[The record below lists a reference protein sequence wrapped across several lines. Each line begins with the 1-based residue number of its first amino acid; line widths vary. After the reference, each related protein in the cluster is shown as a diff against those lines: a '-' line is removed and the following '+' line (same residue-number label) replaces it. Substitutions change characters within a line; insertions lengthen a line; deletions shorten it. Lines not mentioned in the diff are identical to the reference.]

1 MREVNSVRFEAE
13 DVRRRQLIEA
23 TIESLADVGF
33 AACTLMDIARR
44 AGVSPG
50 LVAHYFGDK
59 EGLLEAT
66 LRHLAG
72 RLSRLVARRLAQ
84 ARSPRERIQAV
95 IDANLAPEEFDRR
108 TASVWLAF
116 WGQVI
121 HSTRFKRVQN
131 VYQRRMLSNLRH
143 GLKRLV
149 SARDAERTAVAIAAV
164 IDGLWLR
171 ETLAAEGEPESA
183 EARAIATAFV
193 DAQLAAIRSRA
204 AAGVEAESAAEPIVR
219 SYVGGRAH
227 PAAERRSFTTFEPAT
242 GAALAEIEIAG
253 EAEIAAAVAS
263 ARSGQAIWAAMTGS
277 ERGKVLACA
286 ADLLRERGGEM
297 ARLEARDT
305 GRPIRDTGVDVA
317 AVADCLDRFAG
328 LAATLAG
335 EHVDL
340 GPQGFGY
347 TRPEPLGVVTAI
359 GRCGDPLW
367 SACSRAAP
375 ALAAGNAV
383 IFQPSEWASLSALK
397 LAAILT
403 EAGLPDG
410 VFNVVLGP
418 AETGDRLMRQPDIAP
433 AALVAEPRGK
443 PALIVFDDAP
453 LDEAVA
459 AALQSCILAAGRA
472 SGAARVFVQEAV
484 RPAFLE
490 KLVARIR
497 SVAVGDPLDAVSE
510 VGALISEAGL
520 QDVLRRIEHAE
531 AQGATRLVGGHRLA
545 EGGLAKGAF
554 LAPTILDGC
563 TDDMAIVRGEVL
575 APVVAALPFA
585 SEEEAIARANAGLH
599 GYAVNLFTHD
609 LARGH
614 RVVAQLRA
622 DAGWINRGPL
632 SPAEWS
638 GLGLDGARAALLA
651 HTRLRRVYVQPGA
664 GAPG

>member
-1 MREVNSVRFEAE
+1 MREASSVRFEAE

-84 ARSPRERIQAV
+84 ARNPRERIQAV

-121 HSTRFKRVQN
+121 HSARFKRVQN

-204 AAGVEAESAAEPIVR
+204 GASVEAEGAAEPILR

-227 PAAERRSFTTFEPAT
+227 PAVERRTFTDFEPAT

-263 ARSGQAIWAAMTGS
+263 ARSGQAIWATMTGG
-277 ERGKVLACA
+277 ERGKVLARA
-286 ADLLRERGGEM
+286 ADLLRERGDEL

-305 GRPIRDTGVDVA
+305 GRPVRDTGVDVA
-317 AVADCLDRFAG
+317 AAADCLDRSAG

-347 TRPEPLGVVTAI
+347 TRPEPLGVVAAI

-410 VFNVVLGP
+410 VLNVVLGP
-418 AETGDRLMRQPDIAP
+418 TETGDLLMRQPDIA
-433 AALVAEPRGK
+433 AVAVMAEPSGK

-453 LDEAVA
+453 LDDAVA

-490 KLVARIR
+490 KLVARVR
-497 SVAVGDPLDAVSE
+497 SVVVGDPLDAVTE

-520 QDVLRRIEHAE
+520 QDALRRIGQAE
-531 AQGATRLVGGHRLA
+531 EQGARRLVGGHRLT

-563 TDDMAIVRGEVL
+563 ADDMAIVRDEVL
-575 APVVAALPFA
+575 APVLAVLAFA
-585 SEEEAIARANAGLH
+585 SEEEGIARANAGLH
-599 GYAVNLFTHD
+599 GAAVSLFTHD

-632 SPAEWS
+632 SQAELA
-638 GLGLDGARAALLA
+638 GLGPDGARTELLA
-651 HTRLRRVYVQPGA
+651 HTRLRRVYVQLGA

>member
-1 MREVNSVRFEAE
+1 MREASSVRFEAE

-84 ARSPRERIQAV
+84 ARTPRERIQAV

-121 HSTRFKRVQN
+121 HSVRFKRVQN

-143 GLKRLV
+143 GLRRLV

-193 DAQLAAIRSRA
+193 DAQLAAIRQRVGASA
-204 AAGVEAESAAEPIVR
+204 EAEAEGAAEPILR

-227 PAAERRSFTTFEPAT
+227 PAVERGSFPTFEPAT
-242 GAALAEIEIAG
+242 GAVLAEIEIAG
-253 EAEIAAAVAS
+253 EAEVAAAVAS
-263 ARSGQAIWAAMTGS
+263 AKSGQGIWAAMTAS
-277 ERGKVLACA
+277 ERGKVMARA
-286 ADLLRERGGEM
+286 AHLLRGRGDEL
-297 ARLEARDT
+297 ARLETRDT
-305 GRPIRDTGVDVA
+305 GRPIRDTGADVA
-317 AVADCLDRFAG
+317 AAADCLDRFAG

-340 GPQGFGY
+340 GSQGFGY
-347 TRPEPLGVVTAI
+347 ARPEPLGVIVAA

-375 ALAAGNAV
+375 ALAAGNAIV
-383 IFQPSEWASLSALK
+383 FRPSELASLAALK
-397 LAAILT
+397 LAEILS

-418 AETGDRLMRQPDIAP
+418 ARTGDLLMRQPDIAL
-433 AALVAEPRGK
+433 AAGAAEPSGK

-453 LDEAVA
+453 LDDAVA
-459 AALQSCILAAGRA
+459 AVLQSCILGAGRA
-472 SGAARVFVQEAV
+472 SGAARVFVQEAI
-484 RPAFLE
+484 RPAFLD
-490 KLVARIR
+490 KLAARIR
-497 SVAVGDPLDAVSE
+497 GAVVGDPLDVATE
-510 VGALISEAGL
+510 VGALVSDAGL
-520 QDVLRRIEHAE
+520 QDVLCRIEE
-531 AQGATRLVGGHRLA
+531 AGEQGARRLVGGHRLA

-554 LAPTILDGC
+554 LAPALLDGC
-563 TDDMAIVRGEVL
+563 ADDMAIVRDQVL
-575 APVVAALPFA
+575 APVVAVLAFA
-585 SEEEAIARANAGLH
+585 AEDEAVARANAGLH
-599 GYAVNLFTHD
+599 GCAACLFTRD

-622 DAGWINRGPL
+622 DTGWINRGPL
-632 SPAEWS
+632 SPAERS
-638 GLGLDGARAALLA
+638 APGAEDARAALQA
-651 HTRLRRVYVQPGA
+651 HLRRKRVYVHLGA
-664 GAPG
+664 D